1 MSIISRRQKD
11 ALLNDVARMINN
23 NNHTAFANHAKVSE
37 SVGNGDMK
45 IFVDAPK
52 KEFVIRYGKKEIRIN
67 CNEQCIKELNE
78 IVFND
83 NTKIKGIS
91 DTPSSSSSVAFS
103 AKGAQQLKQSID
115 NIASKEHNHDDKYA
129 AKEHNH
135 DDKYADKNHS
145 HDNYQPKGNYSEA
158 NHNHDTKY
166 ADKSHNHDSKYADK
180 NHSHYG
186 IDSKDDL
193 KEFINDITKDPWYI
207 KLFKGIEIASDVLQ
221 TGFILGLDA
230 QIKAIYAALATNGIV
245 DTAQSMSTLGT
256 VLFGYAN
263 KFKSVADTI
272 TKVGKIFENV
282 NDVCQTVTKPI
293 QYTAELLE
301 KGAGVVE
308 QFNDIKSAY
317 EFKELVGRIQN
328 GAEVGKKL
336 GKATDYVYDR
346 NLID

>member
-23 NNHTAFANHAKVSE
+23 NNHTAFANHAKTAE
-37 SVGNGDMK
+37 SVGNSDLK
-45 IFVDAPK
+45 LFVDAPK
-52 KEFVIRYGKKEIRIN
+52 KEFVIRYGKKEMRFN
-67 CNEQCIKELNE
+67 CSEQSIKELNE

-145 HDNYQPKGNYSEA
+145 HDNYQPKGDYSQA
-158 NHNHDTKY
+158 N
-166 ADKSHNHDSKYADK
+166 HNHDSKYADK

-336 GKATDYVYDR
+336 GKATDYVFDR

>member
-91 DTPSSSSSVAFS
+91 DSPSSSSSVAFS

>member
-23 NNHTAFANHAKVSE
+23 NNHTAFANHAKTAE
-37 SVGNGDMK
+37 SVGNSDLK
-45 IFVDAPK
+45 LFVDAPK
-52 KEFVIRYGKKEIRIN
+52 KEFVIRYGKKEMRFN
-67 CNEQCIKELNE
+67 CSEQSIKELNE

-135 DDKYADKNHS
+135 DDKYADKNHT

-158 NHNHDTKY
+158 N
-166 ADKSHNHDSKYADK
+166 HNHDSKYADK

-301 KGAGVVE
+301 KGAGIVE
-308 QFNDIKSAY
+308 EFSDVKSAF
-317 EFKELVGRIQN
+317 EFKELVGRFQN

-346 NLID
+346 NLLD

>member
-23 NNHTAFANHAKVSE
+23 NNHTAFANHAKTAE
-37 SVGNGDMK
+37 SVGNSDLK
-45 IFVDAPK
+45 LFVDAPK
-52 KEFVIRYGKKEIRIN
+52 KEFVIRYGKKEMRFN
-67 CNEQCIKELNE
+67 CSEQSIKELNE

-91 DTPSSSSSVAFS
+91 DTPSSSASVAFS

-158 NHNHDTKY
+158 N
-166 ADKSHNHDSKYADK
+166 HNHDSKYADK

-301 KGAGVVE
+301 KGAGIVE
-308 QFNDIKSAY
+308 EFSDVKSAF
-317 EFKELVGRIQN
+317 EFKELVGRFQN
-328 GAEVGKKL
+328 GASVGKKL

-346 NLID
+346 NLLD